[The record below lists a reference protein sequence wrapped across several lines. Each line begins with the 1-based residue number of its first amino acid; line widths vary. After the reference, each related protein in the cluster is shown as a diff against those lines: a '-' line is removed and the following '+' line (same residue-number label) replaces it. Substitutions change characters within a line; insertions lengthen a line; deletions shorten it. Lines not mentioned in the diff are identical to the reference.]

1 LKCSEAVNN
10 IHDYVSGELAGDD
23 LSRLERHLDT
33 CESCRSCTMEE
44 AGFRSR
50 VHSLLKATA
59 PRELR
64 EKVAKMAA
72 GGD

>member
-1 LKCSEAVNN
+1 VNS
-10 IHDYVSGELAGDD
+10 IHDYVAGELAGDD
-23 LSRLERHLDT
+23 LSRLEKHLDT

-59 PRELR
+59 PPGLR
-64 EKVAKMAA
+64 EKVTKMAA
-72 GGD
+72 GED